1 MAKKVSPH
9 ARRMARRKA
18 LQALYQWQMNGGN
31 LADIRQ
37 QFAESQADM
46 HKADPDYFI
55 ELVEEVPKALTL
67 LDGLIL
73 PHIDR
78 EMDKVDPV
86 ERAILRLSTYELRY
100 RLEIPYR
107 VVINEWVEL
116 SKLFGADQSHKFI
129 NGVLDKVSKQ
139 ARKSEISS

>member
-18 LQALYQWQMNGGN
+18 LQAIYQWQMNGGN

-37 QFAESQADM
+37 QFSESQADM

-55 ELVEEVPKALTL
+55 ELVDEVPKALTL
-67 LDGLIL
+67 LDALIL

-78 EMDKVDPV
+78 EMDQVDPV

-107 VVINEWVEL
+107 VVINEWLEL

>member
-1 MAKKVSPH
+1 MARKNLPH

-18 LQALYQWQMNGGN
+18 LQALYQWQMSGDN
-31 LADIRQ
+31 LADIRE
-37 QFAESQADM
+37 QFSHSQADM

-55 ELVEEVPKALTL
+55 ELVEEVPKALSL
-67 LDGLIL
+67 LDALIT

-78 EMDKVDPV
+78 TIEQVDPV
-86 ERAILRLSTYELRY
+86 ERAVLRLGAYELRY
-100 RLEIPYR
+100 RLEIPHR

-139 ARKSEISS
+139 ARKSERNA